1 MESAFIIFQ
10 KVMYI
15 ILLFVAGFI
24 AKRFGLLSDK
34 GEEDMSRIFI
44 DIFWPSLIFFSITS
58 KMTQS
63 DIIANATL
71 PFYGI
76 LTGLVGYFIALMFA
90 RIHKF
95 QGDRKKIYIYHLMIN
110 NFSFMVLP
118 LAIFFLPEKGAG
130 MLFIHNLGY
139 TVLLL
144 SLGVI
149 VMSGRYD
156 FKSIFKSLLS
166 PALIATVA
174 SIIIVLLGFNKY
186 IPKLVF
192 DVFETLGMPT
202 VAMALLVAGARIY
215 ALGIKVVRFDT
226 WNISLGVF
234 RLIVIPGILFIISLV
249 MKFYF
254 NVSHDILV
262 IFMLVNIMP
271 VSINSVSLAMKYN
284 TSADIAAEGVVFTH
298 LFSII
303 TVTLYILL
311 MQKYLFN

>member
-10 KVMYI
+10 KILYI
-15 ILLFVAGFI
+15 ILLFAAGFI
-24 AKRFGLLSDK
+24 AKRFRLLSDK
-34 GEEDMSRIFI
+34 GEEDMSRIFV

-76 LTGLVGYFIALMFA
+76 LTGLTGYVLALFVA
-90 RIHKF
+90 RMHKF
-95 QGDRKKIYIYHLMIN
+95 QGDRKRIYIYHLMIN
-110 NFSFMVLP
+110 NFSFMVFP
-118 LAIFFLPEKGAG
+118 LAVYFLPEKGAG
-130 MLFIHNLGY
+130 MLFIHNLGF
-139 TVLLL
+139 TILLL

-149 VMSGRYD
+149 VMSGKYD
-156 FKSIFKSLLS
+156 FKSIFNSLLS
-166 PALIATVA
+166 PALIATVL
-174 SIIIVLLGFNKY
+174 SIVIVLLGINRY

-202 VAMALLVAGARIY
+202 VALALLVAGARIY
-215 ALGIKVVRFDT
+215 ALGLKVLRFDT
-226 WNISLGVF
+226 WNISLGIF
-234 RLIVIPGILFIISLV
+234 RLIVIPGILFAVSMF
-249 MKFYF
+249 MKVYL

-284 TSADIAAEGVVFTH
+284 SSADIAAEGVVFTH
-298 LFSII
+298 LFSIV
-303 TVTLYILL
+303 TVMLYILI